1 MQWILASLVI
11 VSLSGCD
18 TLFPEF
24 AGKPVDAAMPSD
36 GGAGDGGDPTL
47 RLQGVVC
54 IVSDL
59 RDYRTCAAGSPGIL
73 RITVEET
80 RQQTMTDPT
89 GHFNLPLSQKIDNAT
104 VAIVDPA
111 STYATMIVP
120 LRLQNGIAANLAL
133 PVVTNQTLTNVQL
146 ANGSPGDTSHGNVVT
161 WVIDGTGAP
170 VAGVTV
176 NAASAFVEGASINEL
191 TAGNA
196 TRSHGA
202 LALLDRVPNTVTL
215 TLTTPPTLALRG
227 DSYTVPVRA
236 AALTATTLVLAPR

>member
-1 MQWILASLVI
+1 MQWMLAALVV

-24 AGKPVDAAMPSD
+24 AGKPVDAAVAGD
-36 GGAGDGGDPTL
+36 GGVGDGGDPTL

-54 IVSDL
+54 ILSDL
-59 RDYRTCAAGSPGIL
+59 RDYRSCAAGSPGAL

-80 RQQTMTDPT
+80 RQQAMTDPT
-89 GHFNLPLSQKIDNAT
+89 GHFNLPLSQKIDSAT
-104 VAIVDPA
+104 VAIVDAA

-133 PVVTNQTLTNVQL
+133 PVVTQQSFSNLQLTSGV
-146 ANGSPGDTSHGNVVT
+146 PGDPTHGAVLT

-176 NAASAFVEGASINEL
+176 NAASSFVDGASSNEL
-191 TAGNA
+191 VTGNV

-202 LALLDRVPNTVTL
+202 LALLDRAPNTVTL

-227 DSYTVPVRA
+227 DGYTVPVRA